1 MTHFLRHSGVE
12 QHITNP
18 YYPNSNGIIERSF
31 FSVKDIIFCCSQEKG
46 KKWDKVVY
54 IIFGLVV
61 ERIHLGSNT
70 NYKVTKMKST
80 YKNIVLLKK
89 KNLPL
94 V

>member
-54 IIFGLVV
+54 IIETRL
-61 ERIHLGSNT
+61 RSTKNSNT
-70 NYKVTKMKST
+70 SYSPFHILYGFTPKSFDGC
-80 YKNIVLLKK
+80 VLELFNK
-89 KNLPL
+89 
-94 V
+94 